1 MNDQRIP
8 LTLLTGF
15 LGAGKTTLLNE
26 VLADASAGRVAVIVN
41 EFGEAGLDHDLME
54 QSSEEVIL
62 MQSGCL
68 CCSIRGDLSNTI
80 SSLVGRKNRKEI
92 EFDRL
97 LIETTGLADPGPI
110 TQTLLVDAIL
120 ARTTVLDGI
129 VTVADAANGPK
140 TLDAQF
146 EAVSQVAMADLIIV
160 SKTDL
165 ITAAEA
171 ESFQSRLR
179 TLNPSAKL
187 IESHKGRGTSNHLWN
202 LNALKPKSTKP
213 DVVKWTLGEAPKLDP
228 LENISG
234 FAPAQKLSLPTS
246 NHDNRIGSA
255 SIVLDSPIKDTTFDL
270 WLDTLIAMR
279 GKDILRVKGVVFIE
293 GVEKPFVFHG
303 VQDIFDPP
311 VLLEDWPK
319 TDTQSRIVIIGR
331 DLSDSQLQSTLDMLR
346 APHDDKAPNFK
357 FINP

>member
-165 ITAAEA
+165 ITAAE
-171 ESFQSRLR
+171 
-179 TLNPSAKL
+179 
-187 IESHKGRGTSNHLWN
+187 GRKFS
-202 LNALKPKSTKP
+202 K
-213 DVVKWTLGEAPKLDP
+213 
-228 LENISG
+228 
-234 FAPAQKLSLPTS
+234 
-246 NHDNRIGSA
+246 SA
-255 SIVLDSPIKDTTFDL
+255 SYH
-270 WLDTLIAMR
+270 
-279 GKDILRVKGVVFIE
+279 
-293 GVEKPFVFHG
+293 KP
-303 VQDIFDPP
+303 
-311 VLLEDWPK
+311 EC
-319 TDTQSRIVIIGR
+319 
-331 DLSDSQLQSTLDMLR
+331 R
-346 APHDDKAPNFK
+346 AYSVT
-357 FINP
+357 

>member
-1 MNDQRIP
+1 MTDQRVP

-15 LGAGKTTLLNE
+15 LGAGKTTLLNT
-26 VLADASAGRVAVIVN
+26 VLEDTSAGRVAVIVN
-41 EFGEAGLDHDLME
+41 EFGEAGLDHDLIE
-54 QSSEEVIL
+54 QSSEEIIL

-68 CCSIRGDLSNTI
+68 CCSIRGDLSKTI
-80 SSLVGRKNRKEI
+80 SSLIGRKNRKEI

-110 TQTLLVDAIL
+110 TQTLLVDTIL

-140 TLDAQF
+140 TLNAQF

-165 ITAAEA
+165 IKEAEA
-171 ESFQSRLR
+171 KSFQGRLR

-187 IESHKGRGTSNHLWN
+187 IESNKGRGTSKHLWN

-213 DVVKWTLGEAPKLDP
+213 EVVKWTLGEAPKLDP

-246 NHDNRIGSA
+246 NHDSRIGSA

-279 GKDILRVKGVVFIE
+279 GKDILRVKGIVFIE

-311 VLLEDWPK
+311 VLLQDWPSD
-319 TDTQSRIVIIGR
+319 DTQTRIVIIGR
-331 DLSDSQLQSTLDMLR
+331 DLSASQLQQSFDILR
-346 APHDDKAPNFK
+346 APPDDKAPNFK

>member
-26 VLADASAGRVAVIVN
+26 VLTDASAGRVAVIVN

-171 ESFQSRLR
+171 ESFQNRLR
-179 TLNPSAKL
+179 TINPSAKL
-187 IESHKGRGTSNHLWN
+187 IQSHKGKGTSKHLWN

-213 DVVKWTLGEAPKLDP
+213 DVVKWTLGETPKLDP

-234 FAPAQKLSLPTS
+234 FAPARLSS
-246 NHDNRIGSA
+246 
-255 SIVLDSPIKDTTFDL
+255 
-270 WLDTLIAMR
+270 
-279 GKDILRVKGVVFIE
+279 
-293 GVEKPFVFHG
+293 
-303 VQDIFDPP
+303 
-311 VLLEDWPK
+311 
-319 TDTQSRIVIIGR
+319 
-331 DLSDSQLQSTLDMLR
+331 LSFL
-346 APHDDKAPNFK
+346 
-357 FINP
+357 

>member
-1 MNDQRIP
+1 MD
-8 LTLLTGF
+8 
-15 LGAGKTTLLNE
+15 
-26 VLADASAGRVAVIVN
+26 S
-41 EFGEAGLDHDLME
+41 
-54 QSSEEVIL
+54 
-62 MQSGCL
+62 
-68 CCSIRGDLSNTI
+68 
-80 SSLVGRKNRKEI
+80 
-92 EFDRL
+92 
-97 LIETTGLADPGPI
+97 
-110 TQTLLVDAIL
+110 
-120 ARTTVLDGI
+120 
-129 VTVADAANGPK
+129 
-140 TLDAQF
+140 QF
-146 EAVSQVAMADLIIV
+146 EAVSQVAMADLIII

-179 TLNPSAKL
+179 TINPSAKL
-187 IESHKGRGTSNHLWN
+187 IEAHKGRGTSKLLWN
-202 LNALKPKSTKP
+202 LNALKTNSTKP

-246 NHDNRIGSA
+246 IHDNRIGSA

-311 VLLEDWPK
+311 VLLEDWPGD
-319 TDTQSRIVIIGR
+319 DTQTRIVIIGR
-331 DLSDSQLQSTLDMLR
+331 DLSESQLQRSFDMLR
-346 APHDDKAPNFK
+346 APPDDKAPNFK

>member
-1 MNDQRIP
+1 MEDKRVP

-15 LGAGKTTLLNE
+15 LGAGKTTLLNT
-26 VLADASAGRVAVIVN
+26 VLENTSAGRVAVIVN
-41 EFGEAGLDHDLME
+41 EFGEAGLDHDLIE
-54 QSSEEVIL
+54 QSSEEIIL

-68 CCSIRGDLSNTI
+68 CCSIRGDLSKTI
-80 SSLVGRKNRKEI
+80 SSLIGRKNRKEI

-110 TQTLLVDAIL
+110 TQTLLVDSIL

-165 ITAAEA
+165 ITTSEA
-171 ESFQSRLR
+171 ENFQSRLR
-179 TLNPSAKL
+179 TINPSAKI
-187 IESHKGRGTSNHLWN
+187 IEANKGEGTSKQLWN
-202 LNALKPKSTKP
+202 LNALKAKSTKP
-213 DVVKWTLGEAPKLDP
+213 EVVKWTLGEVPKLDP

-246 NHDNRIGSA
+246 NHDSQIGSA

-279 GKDILRVKGVVFIE
+279 GKDILRVKGIVFIE

-311 VLLEDWPK
+311 VLLEYWPGD
-319 TDTQSRIVIIGR
+319 DTQTRIVIIGR
-331 DLSDSQLQSTLDMLR
+331 DLSESQLQRSFDMLR
-346 APHDDKAPNFK
+346 APPDDKAPNFK

>member
-1 MNDQRIP
+1 MTDQRIP

-26 VLADASAGRVAVIVN
+26 VLTDASAGRVAVIVN

-171 ESFQSRLR
+171 EIFQSRLR
-179 TLNPSAKL
+179 TINPSAML
-187 IESHKGRGTSNHLWN
+187 IQSHKGKGTSKHLWN

-213 DVVKWTLGEAPKLDP
+213 DVIKWTLGEAPKLDP
-228 LENISG
+228 LENITG

-270 WLDTLIAMR
+270 WLDTLITMR
-279 GKDILRVKGVVFIE
+279 GKDILRVKGIVFIE

>member
-1 MNDQRIP
+1 MEDKRVP

-15 LGAGKTTLLNE
+15 LGAGKTTLLNT
-26 VLADASAGRVAVIVN
+26 VLEDTSAGRVAVIVN
-41 EFGEAGLDHDLME
+41 EFGEAGLDHDLIE
-54 QSSEEVIL
+54 QSSEEIIL

-68 CCSIRGDLSNTI
+68 CCSIRGDLSKTI
-80 SSLVGRKNRKEI
+80 SSLIGRKNRKEI

-110 TQTLLVDAIL
+110 TQTLLVDSIL

-146 EAVSQVAMADLIIV
+146 EAASQVAMADLIIV

-165 ITAAEA
+165 IKEAEA
-171 ESFQSRLR
+171 KSFQSRLR

-187 IESHKGRGTSNHLWN
+187 IESNKGRGTSKHLWN

-213 DVVKWTLGEAPKLDP
+213 EVVKWTLGEAPKLDP

-246 NHDNRIGSA
+246 NHDSRIGSA

-279 GKDILRVKGVVFIE
+279 GKDILRVKGIAFIE

-311 VLLEDWPK
+311 VLLEDWPGD
-319 TDTQSRIVIIGR
+319 DTQTRIVIIGR
-331 DLSDSQLQSTLDMLR
+331 DLSESQLQRSFDMLR
-346 APHDDKAPNFK
+346 APPNDKAPNFK
-357 FINP
+357 YINP

>member
-26 VLADASAGRVAVIVN
+26 VLTDASAGRVAVIVN

-68 CCSIRGDLSNTI
+68 CCSIRGDLANTI

-97 LIETTGLADPGPI
+97 MIETTGLADPGPI

-165 ITAAEA
+165 ITTSEA
-171 ESFQSRLR
+171 ENFQSRLR
-179 TLNPSAKL
+179 TINPSAKI
-187 IESHKGRGTSNHLWN
+187 IEANKGEGTSKQLWN
-202 LNALKPKSTKP
+202 LNALKAKSTKP
-213 DVVKWTLGEAPKLDP
+213 EVVKWTLGEVPKLDP

-246 NHDNRIGSA
+246 NHDSRIGSA

-279 GKDILRVKGVVFIE
+279 GKDILRVKGIVFIE

-311 VLLEDWPK
+311 VLLEDWPED
-319 TDTQSRIVIIGR
+319 DTQTRIVIIGR
-331 DLSDSQLQSTLDMLR
+331 DLSESQLQRSFDMLR
-346 APHDDKAPNFK
+346 APADDKASNFK